1 MQPMRLVYLNGL
13 ALGTLLALALVSGA
27 MTLVHAN
34 LSHHWED
41 RIALAQASYAE
52 HLSLQANVTTLFK
65 EHGDALL
72 LGDTDSGT
80 REAEIARALRA
91 NIARIRTIIAEEIEM
106 VGGEEAE
113 ELEDLAR
120 IEDKV
125 RALTGTLR
133 SLTDDGRLLP
143 PEDRRAQLI
152 QLMDD
157 EIDTRL
163 AESIAAALEGERAEV
178 DETLAE
184 ARAFGDLVHRLVFA
198 LSAVSV
204 LASLAAAVLYHRQVT
219 IPARALG
226 DAVARYE
233 GGDFAAVPAPRG
245 VYELRR
251 IAGVLGR
258 MAALLRARHETQEDQ
273 RRALEAAVTA
283 RTTELTQVLSR
294 AEIAERNRR
303 RMMADVSHE
312 LRTPLTVILGEADVT
327 LRNRNAGAD
336 TCREALGRIRDTAK
350 HANAIVDDLLLIAR
364 QEAARLRLDLTDM
377 DLNQLAART
386 AELVGRPVTLDLP
399 AVPARLRAD
408 PIRIR
413 QCILALLQNAIRYG
427 GTSISVT
434 VSRSDRGW
442 RVAVTDD
449 GPGMSDAEK
458 AEAFERFFRGSN
470 AGAPEVDGTGLG
482 LPIVRAI
489 AEAHG
494 GHAGLSDHPGG
505 GLCAWFDLPADR
517 GLALVSSGAA

>member
-1 MQPMRLVYLNGL
+1 MQSMRLVFLNGL
-13 ALGTLLALALVSGA
+13 ALGTLLAIALASGA
-27 MTLVHAN
+27 MTLVHSTLAQ
-34 LSHHWED
+34 HWED

-52 HLSLQANVTTLFK
+52 HLSLQANVNALFK

-72 LGDTDSGT
+72 FGDRDSGA
-80 REAEIARALRA
+80 REAEIAQALRA
-91 NIARIRTIIAEEIEM
+91 NIASIRAIIAAEIEM

-113 ELEDLAR
+113 ELENLAR

-125 RALTGTLR
+125 RSLTGTLR
-133 SLTDDGRLLP
+133 SLSTDGRLLP
-143 PEDRRAQLI
+143 PEDRRAQMI
-152 QLMDD
+152 EVMDT

-163 AESIAAALEGERAEV
+163 SARIAEALAGERAEV

-184 ARAFGDLVHRLVFA
+184 AAAFGDLVHRLVLA
-198 LSAVSV
+198 LSGVSV
-204 LASLAAAVLYHRQVT
+204 LASLGAAALYHRQVT
-219 IPARALG
+219 VPARALG

-283 RTTELTQVLSR
+283 RTTELTQVLSK
-294 AEIAERNRR
+294 AEVAERNRR

-327 LRNRNAGAD
+327 LRNRQAGAD
-336 TCREALGRIRDTAK
+336 ACREALGRIRDTAR

-364 QEAARLRLDLTDM
+364 QEAARLRLDLTEV
-377 DLNQLAART
+377 DLNQIAART
-386 AELVGRPVTLDLP
+386 GELVGRPVALELP
-399 AVPARLRAD
+399 VVPARVRAD

-427 GTSISVT
+427 GSTITLSLV
-434 VSRSDRGW
+434 RSAGGW
-442 RVAVTDD
+442 RVTVADD

-470 AGAPEVDGTGLG
+470 ASAPEVDGTGLG

-494 GHAGLSDHPGG
+494 GQAGLSDRPGG